1 MANENAGIDKNFTR
15 SLLAVSSVDGIS
27 TVKVYADPTTH
38 RLLVDASGVSSFF
51 QTDTFTSTNNQ
62 TIFTASKTVAYT
74 VGFYV
79 NGSLQTPS
87 TDYSVTSSVA
97 TLSSG
102 IPSGNIVVWVYV
114 TA

>member
-1 MANENAGIDKNFTR
+1 MAQAPRDGNFVPT
-15 SLLAVSSVDGIS
+15 LLGASSTDGR
-27 TVKVYADPTTH
+27 TPVVVYADPTTH
-38 RLLVDASGVSSFF
+38 RLLVDMGGIASHF

-62 TIFTASKTVAYT
+62 TIFTASATVAYT
-74 VGFYV
+74 LGFYI

-102 IPSGNIVVWVYV
+102 IPSGNVIVWVY
-114 TA
+114 TTS